1 MFIRALQPGDIPKI
15 EAIYKQ
21 SSLKYDIPMLDSTM
35 IDDALVMVGD
45 DDEPHALMM
54 TEKVTEI
61 YLVLDKDWETP
72 AFRAVA
78 VSELGKTIRQRW
90 EEKGYRS
97 SYAFLGNDIPRG
109 YDRRLF
115 QLGARKMMVRAV
127 RFQREG

>member
-21 SSLKYDIPMLDSTM
+21 SPLKYDIPMLDSTM
-35 IDDALVMVGD
+35 LEESLVMVGD
-45 DDEPHALMM
+45 DDEPHALM
-54 TEKVTEI
+54 TAEKVTEI
-61 YLVLDKDWETP
+61 FLVLDPKWETP

-78 VSELGKTIRQRW
+78 VSELAKTIRQRL

-97 SYAFLGNDIPRG
+97 SYAFLGDDIPRG

>member
-1 MFIRALQPGDIPKI
+1 MARQYAAEEDLMFIRALQPGDIPKI

-21 SSLKYDIPMLDSTM
+21 SPLKYDIPMLDSPM

-61 YLVLDKDWETP
+61 YLVLAKNWETP

-78 VSELGKTIRQRW
+78 V
-90 EEKGYRS
+90 
-97 SYAFLGNDIPRG
+97 
-109 YDRRLF
+109 
-115 QLGARKMMVRAV
+115 
-127 RFQREG
+127 

>member
-21 SSLKYDIPMLDSTM
+21 SPLKYDIPMLDSPM

-61 YLVLDKDWETP
+61 YLVLDKNWETP

>member
-1 MFIRALQPGDIPKI
+1 MFIRALQSGDIPKI

-21 SSLKYDIPMLDSTM
+21 SALKYDIPMLDSTM

-61 YLVLDKDWETP
+61 YLVLDKNWETP

-97 SYAFLGNDIPRG
+97 SYAFLGDDIPRG

>member
-21 SSLKYDIPMLDSTM
+21 SPLKYDIPMLDSPM

-61 YLVLDKDWETP
+61 YLVLDKNWETP

-78 VSELGKTIRQRW
+78 VSELGKTIRQQW

>member
-1 MFIRALQPGDIPKI
+1 MFIRVLQPGDIPKI

-21 SSLKYDIPMLDSTM
+21 VPAKYDIPMLDSPM

-61 YLVLDKDWETP
+61 YLVLDKNWETP

-97 SYAFLGNDIPRG
+97 SYAFLGDDIPRG

>member
-61 YLVLDKDWETP
+61 YLVLNKDWETP

>member
-21 SSLKYDIPMLDSTM
+21 SPLKYDIPMLDSPM

-61 YLVLDKDWETP
+61 YLVLDKNWETP

-97 SYAFLGNDIPRG
+97 SYAFLGDDIPRG

-115 QLGARKMMVRAV
+115 QLGARKMMVRCV
-127 RFQREG
+127 RFQKEG

>member
-21 SSLKYDIPMLDSTM
+21 SPLKYDIPMIDSPM

-61 YLVLDKDWETP
+61 YLVLDKNWETP

-78 VSELGKTIRQRW
+78 VSELGKTIRRRW